1 MMQSNIYYN
10 SHNDYLEHWER
21 HERHNFL
28 AQRLLNIIIQANW
41 NKRVICNP
49 NFLLMMNDLEIHKSR
64 FGRYM
69 AIVDTIAKEMQQL
82 NINYDKQRI
91 NKIQTILTKIQNYEN

>member
-49 NFLLMMNDLEIHKSR
+49 NFLLMMNDLEIHKNR